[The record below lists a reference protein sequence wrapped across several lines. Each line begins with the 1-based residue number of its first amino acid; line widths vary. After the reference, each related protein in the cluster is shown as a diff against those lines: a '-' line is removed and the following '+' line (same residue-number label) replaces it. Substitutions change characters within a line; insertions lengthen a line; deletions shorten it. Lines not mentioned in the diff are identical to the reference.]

1 MSNNPVPMDRM
12 QFFQER
18 VGLTQ
23 ADLALVNRHRQV
35 FADRHPEFGLY
46 FYEYFWA
53 IPRTRL
59 ILEQGRPARKLQYV
73 LGEWFR
79 RLFSDDFGPEFMQYL
94 WNSGV
99 RHVEVSLD
107 QRYVNLG
114 YCVARQFCQKVAAE
128 TLAPERRAEVGAAID
143 KMLDFCVLV
152 ATDSFITM
160 TSRCDRQVIEGIA
173 HQVRNPVTVI
183 GGNIKRLQNQVQ
195 PDSNVY
201 QAYERVL
208 GENRRLER
216 MVHDITVYNQLFQ
229 SEPQPRPCDLAPLV
243 QKALD
248 RLGQTWDLASF
259 SIGQAWDPA
268 NQMVTSDPGDL
279 ETMFFYLLE
288 NSLEAAERT
297 GRRLAIA
304 NRQAGLSGLVEMEI
318 FNTGEPPLA
327 SEINGLM
334 APFHSSK
341 PLGTGF
347 GLPIASLAARRN
359 LGSLRLGPMPGG
371 GTRCLV
377 HLPREQADF

>member
-1 MSNNPVPMDRM
+1 MSIDPVPLDRLH
-12 QFFQER
+12 FFQDR
-18 VGLTQ
+18 VGLTS
-23 ADLALVNRHRQV
+23 ADLALVERHGRS
-35 FADRHPEFGLY
+35 FAERHPEFGEF
-46 FYEYFWA
+46 FYEYFWQ
-53 IPRTRL
+53 IPRTRM
-59 ILEQGRPARKLQYV
+59 ILEQGRPPRKLQYV
-73 LGEWFR
+73 LAEWFR
-79 RLFSDDFGPEFMQYL
+79 RLFSEDFGPDFMQYL

-99 RHVEVSLD
+99 RHVEVNLD

-114 YCVARQFCQKVAAE
+114 YCVARQFCQKVAQEALAAE
-128 TLAPERRAEVGAAID
+128 LRSEVTAAID

-160 TSRCDRQVIEGIA
+160 TSRCDRSVIEGIA

-183 GGNIKRLQNQVQ
+183 GGNIKRLQNQVE

-216 MVHDITVYNQLFQ
+216 MVQDISVYNQLFQ
-229 SEPQPRPCDLAPLV
+229 SEPQPRACDLAELAEL
-243 QKALD
+243 ALA
-248 RLGQTWDLASF
+248 RLGQSWDLAQF
-259 SIGQAWDPA
+259 IIERAWDPA
-268 NQMVTSDPGDL
+268 NRKVAGDPADL
-279 ETMFFYLLE
+279 ETMLYYLLE
-288 NSLEAAERT
+288 NSLEAADRT
-297 GRRLAIA
+297 GRRLALA
-304 NRQAGLSGLVEMEI
+304 SRRAGHPGLVELEI

-359 LGSLRLGPMPGG
+359 LGSLSLGPMPGG

-377 HLPREQADF
+377 HLPRDLA